1 MAGKTRISL
10 GAVSAAALALALA
23 ACGPQQR
30 QASVDNQ
37 AVAAM
42 LPPLPQ
48 VQPLVSGPATP
59 IRRAPPTAAL
69 PAVQRLGYAD
79 APRDDRYAWI
89 DRADWISDTIGDAP
103 PDYSFDYDG
112 VEPWVWQTSGDYVTY
127 AEPIDDGYRYYYYE
141 PGADEPYLVRDPYYS
156 YGYRD
161 GRIVTVYGRD
171 GRFIE
176 AIEAQ
181 RQAEAASRYYARA
194 RALRI
199 AAREREQRGV
209 AAAQWAE
216 RRAVLAA
223 ARADWSEA
231 RQRVPDWQAY
241 RQRHA
246 AEESQRLQPERIAR
260 AQAAERF
267 AAWQREGQPGR
278 PPHLYAPDTG
288 RADRRDGARQI
299 DQARQQEQ
307 HAVDLQRQAQRDMT
321 QQHAA
326 AEQQQQAQ
334 RTQANAQRDAARQRA
349 AIDQQQALQERQ
361 AAVDQR
367 GLRIRQQR
375 DAQRQQVEQHRA
387 VQQQQA
393 QQQAIEQRG
402 QLARQQREVQR
413 QEAEQQRAVQQQQ
426 VRQRTSEQRGQQMQ
440 QQREAQRQQAD
451 QQRAAQQAQ
460 QRAAEQRGEQMRQ
473 QRDAQRQ
480 QAEQQRAQQMQQ
492 RQQAQQQAA
501 QQRAAEQ
508 QQHAAQHQ
516 QPGPGRDRER

>member
-1 MAGKTRISL
+1 MAGKTRIL
-10 GAVSAAALALALA
+10 LSAASAVALALTLA

-37 AVAAM
+37 AGAAT

-48 VQPLVSGPATP
+48 VQPLVAGPATP

-199 AAREREQRGV
+199 AARERERQGV
-209 AAAQWAE
+209 VAAQWVA
-216 RRAVLAA
+216 RRPVLAA

-246 AEESQRLQPERIAR
+246 VKES
-260 AQAAERF
+260 
-267 AAWQREGQPGR
+267 
-278 PPHLYAPDTG
+278 
-288 RADRRDGARQI
+288 
-299 DQARQQEQ
+299 
-307 HAVDLQRQAQRDMT
+307 
-321 QQHAA
+321 
-326 AEQQQQAQ
+326 
-334 RTQANAQRDAARQRA
+334 
-349 AIDQQQALQERQ
+349 
-361 AAVDQR
+361 
-367 GLRIRQQR
+367 
-375 DAQRQQVEQHRA
+375 
-387 VQQQQA
+387 
-393 QQQAIEQRG
+393 
-402 QLARQQREVQR
+402 
-413 QEAEQQRAVQQQQ
+413 
-426 VRQRTSEQRGQQMQ
+426 
-440 QQREAQRQQAD
+440 
-451 QQRAAQQAQ
+451 
-460 QRAAEQRGEQMRQ
+460 
-473 QRDAQRQ
+473 
-480 QAEQQRAQQMQQ
+480 
-492 RQQAQQQAA
+492 
-501 QQRAAEQ
+501 
-508 QQHAAQHQ
+508 
-516 QPGPGRDRER
+516 